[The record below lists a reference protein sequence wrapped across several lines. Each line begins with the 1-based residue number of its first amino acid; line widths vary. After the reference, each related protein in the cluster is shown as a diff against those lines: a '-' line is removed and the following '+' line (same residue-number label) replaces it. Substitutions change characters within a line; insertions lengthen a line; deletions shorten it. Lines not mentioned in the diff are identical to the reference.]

1 MRIECPS
8 CGAVYEVAD
17 SLVPAGRIVRCAR
30 CAREWMPV
38 PAAPVAEPRPEPD
51 PPPKPPE
58 PERPEVATKPQ
69 AATRPSAMDRLAAH
83 RPTPRPSARLRL
95 AWAASALLL
104 VLAVAAAY
112 EWRGRVV
119 AGWPPSARVY
129 ALFGLE
135 PQAETTP

>member
-8 CGAVYEVAD
+8 CGAVYEVAN
-17 SLVPAGRIVRCAR
+17 SLVPAGRTVRCAR

-38 PAAPVAEPRPEPD
+38 PAAPVLEPEPD
-51 PPPKPPE
+51 PQPE
-58 PERPEVATKPQ
+58 PERPEVVETKPPV
-69 AATRPSAMDRLAAH
+69 AAARPSAMDRLAAH
-83 RPTPRPSARLRL
+83 RPAPRPSARLRL

-112 EWRGRVV
+112 AWRGQVV

-129 ALFGLE
+129 TLFGLE
-135 PQAETTP
+135 PRAEAAP